1 MGYQFSQTLRRFQPQ
16 FRLQQSTAIVILA
29 VCLET
34 ITLRKMRPDQC
45 SMGAFAQGLGT
56 DGGETGLH
64 GLAMPVRGSEPI
76 AHSFKGVEPQLVIS
90 LSMQYHPILFVPV
103 GQDIRRQERQRFHIE
118 GVLTRVSAV
127 KQAVGGCYRI
137 VQVYDYL
144 GGKV

>member
-1 MGYQFSQTLRRFQPQ
+1 
-16 FRLQQSTAIVILA
+16 
-29 VCLET
+29 
-34 ITLRKMRPDQC
+34 
-45 SMGAFAQGLGT
+45 MGAFTQGLGT

-64 GLAMPVRGSEPI
+64 SLAMPVRGSEPV

-103 GQDIRRQERQRFHIE
+103 RQDIRRQDRQRFHIE
-118 GVLTRVSAV
+118 DVLTWISAV

-144 GGKV
+144 GGEA